1 MPEKKN
7 ISILQKNTLLT
18 LMLAVL
24 FVIAYFLIIGYS
36 YNSLV
41 RIAEEDV
48 SRSTLN
54 AATSFEK
61 ILEADSTEMDYI
73 AAELKSSDVDLTDS
87 EDTDAM
93 LEFLTG
99 MKPEG
104 NTSLAF
110 IYEDLTYITSDGDK
124 DVAEDFED
132 YKGRISD
139 NDIFKDSATNEDN
152 LVRRFRPI
160 TNGHGDVV
168 GWLVGI
174 YDYSRTLEECYSSTR
189 SISNLHDI
197 IFVKD
202 GSIAT
207 CSNIKDSEFE
217 KYDNLY
223 TFLKEHEYS
232 GKLPD
237 TDHPIDSAET
247 KTMVIDNVKYF
258 ISVVPIT
265 NVSGLFIAHTMPTSS
280 MFANTGKIIL
290 FMVLASL
297 LFFFILAIIA
307 YRYYKS
313 INATSNII
321 KEVAFADPLTG
332 YPNYAKFKEDA
343 EEILEHS
350 IGTRYYLSCLDIV
363 GFRYINDTF
372 GYDTGDEILIAISKE
387 IYDLLADD
395 EVFCRISG
403 DKFVLLTRRNFGD
416 TENELFIYQ
425 LAERISSIPHLA
437 KSHIRLEVQM
447 GVYPIPENEKGHTS
461 INALYDRA
469 LIALGSINH
478 TDTGVA
484 VYDSSIYNE
493 QLERKE
499 IESKM
504 HQALTDGE
512 FRVYVQPKY
521 RTSNAKLAAGEALIR
536 WIDPQKGI
544 IPPIKFIPLFEQN
557 RFVHDVDL
565 YVMEVVARF
574 QRMRLN
580 EGLPVVPIS
589 LNISPVEF
597 TMPGF
602 CDAYINI
609 KKKYDIPDKLIELE
623 FTEGIFF
630 ENEALFKD
638 IINTFHDAGFTCSM
652 DDFGSGYSSLN
663 ILKDLPVDVLKLD
676 KLFFRESE
684 NTSRDRSIIRSVV
697 AMARSL
703 NIKTVAEGVE
713 TLDAVDFLKLIGCT
727 LIQGY
732 IYSKPLPLTEFEEK
746 LNNEE
751 IDKDDDLELDFDK
764 FEIVPLDMPL
774 TNSIDDTLRK
784 TYAGIIEIN
793 AGGNIYHMYYPGDK
807 DIKFELIPERGFF
820 STLYE
825 ELIPKF
831 VHPKDLET
839 AKANMNPVTL
849 AAHFKTNT
857 ELDFEYR
864 HMRKDGTYSWMKLH
878 IIKASGGRA
887 DSQIFFGYFNVI
899 DDYKEAEESLS
910 IAQNRLSAAYSNL
923 NGAVFELDLPSG
935 KVDMLETHSSM
946 LAAVKDIHDYNQIFK
961 FVYDLLI
968 KDEYKEILE
977 TNCSLE
983 HLRSHFTTSANQD
996 SLDVEVLAKPSRKVS
1011 YYNFYRAT
1019 FSAQADPNK
1028 LLITIEDIT
1037 EQKKKDGASRLRHY
1051 ITDVA
1056 FANTFESITI
1066 INIDKDLY
1074 TRAVYPPTGKRA
1086 ANITEGRYSL
1096 FFRQYIDKYVKEEDK
1111 NTMEQIF
1118 SLDGLVNF
1126 YTDTSTDEFKFTYN
1140 ERKNPESDVYEWQEA
1155 LLVSAP
1161 EEFGQDRLIYL
1172 FKHSIEEVRTTE
1184 QNLNEYAHR
1193 LSYSLAMF
1201 DYVYS
1206 VDCDTQAVEVIGGR
1220 MFDGDIFY
1228 KEDVTYQ
1235 EITGLVKNGIIAES
1249 DQAAFRRI
1257 SYIDELLEYFATH
1270 PATLTRSFKSLESDN
1285 EVVEVTVIY
1294 GAREHK
1300 LTFFVRHLDK
1310 SVFNADAQDL
1320 NM

>member
-1 MPEKKN
+1 
-7 ISILQKNTLLT
+7 
-18 LMLAVL
+18 
-24 FVIAYFLIIGYS
+24 
-36 YNSLV
+36 
-41 RIAEEDV
+41 
-48 SRSTLN
+48 
-54 AATSFEK
+54 
-61 ILEADSTEMDYI
+61 
-73 AAELKSSDVDLTDS
+73 
-87 EDTDAM
+87 
-93 LEFLTG
+93 
-99 MKPEG
+99 
-104 NTSLAF
+104 
-110 IYEDLTYITSDGDK
+110 
-124 DVAEDFED
+124 
-132 YKGRISD
+132 
-139 NDIFKDSATNEDN
+139 
-152 LVRRFRPI
+152 
-160 TNGHGDVV
+160 
-168 GWLVGI
+168 
-174 YDYSRTLEECYSSTR
+174 
-189 SISNLHDI
+189 
-197 IFVKD
+197 
-202 GSIAT
+202 
-207 CSNIKDSEFE
+207 
-217 KYDNLY
+217 
-223 TFLKEHEYS
+223 
-232 GKLPD
+232 
-237 TDHPIDSAET
+237 
-247 KTMVIDNVKYF
+247 
-258 ISVVPIT
+258 
-265 NVSGLFIAHTMPTSS
+265 
-280 MFANTGKIIL
+280 
-290 FMVLASL
+290 
-297 LFFFILAIIA
+297 
-307 YRYYKS
+307 
-313 INATSNII
+313 
-321 KEVAFADPLTG
+321 
-332 YPNYAKFKEDA
+332 
-343 EEILEHS
+343 
-350 IGTRYYLSCLDIV
+350 CLDIV

-387 IYDLLADD
+387 IYDLLDDD

-946 LAAVKDIHDYNQIFK
+946 LAAVKDIHD
-961 FVYDLLI
+961 
-968 KDEYKEILE
+968 
-977 TNCSLE
+977 
-983 HLRSHFTTSANQD
+983 
-996 SLDVEVLAKPSRKVS
+996 
-1011 YYNFYRAT
+1011 
-1019 FSAQADPNK
+1019 
-1028 LLITIEDIT
+1028 
-1037 EQKKKDGASRLRHY
+1037 
-1051 ITDVA
+1051 
-1056 FANTFESITI
+1056 
-1066 INIDKDLY
+1066 
-1074 TRAVYPPTGKRA
+1074 
-1086 ANITEGRYSL
+1086 
-1096 FFRQYIDKYVKEEDK
+1096 
-1111 NTMEQIF
+1111 
-1118 SLDGLVNF
+1118 
-1126 YTDTSTDEFKFTYN
+1126 
-1140 ERKNPESDVYEWQEA
+1140 
-1155 LLVSAP
+1155 
-1161 EEFGQDRLIYL
+1161 
-1172 FKHSIEEVRTTE
+1172 
-1184 QNLNEYAHR
+1184 
-1193 LSYSLAMF
+1193 
-1201 DYVYS
+1201 
-1206 VDCDTQAVEVIGGR
+1206 
-1220 MFDGDIFY
+1220 
-1228 KEDVTYQ
+1228 
-1235 EITGLVKNGIIAES
+1235 
-1249 DQAAFRRI
+1249 
-1257 SYIDELLEYFATH
+1257 
-1270 PATLTRSFKSLESDN
+1270 
-1285 EVVEVTVIY
+1285 
-1294 GAREHK
+1294 
-1300 LTFFVRHLDK
+1300 
-1310 SVFNADAQDL
+1310 
-1320 NM
+1320 